1 MNELKIKQL
10 VLAITVAPTVCVD
23 YYISEVF
30 LLDYKLR
37 GETVNAVLQFSW
49 TQDSH
54 ENCRIITDQG
64 FSDARIE
71 YNEIRCSD
79 SDGIEV
85 LISLHRLVADN
96 TFLSKID

>member
-1 MNELKIKQL
+1 MNELKIKKL
-10 VLAITVAPTVCVD
+10 VHAITAAPIVCVD
-23 YYISEVF
+23 YNISEVF
-30 LLDYKLR
+30 LLDYKLK
-37 GETVNAVLQFSW
+37 GDPVNSVLQFRW

-54 ENCRIITDQG
+54 ENSRIITDQG

-96 TFLSKID
+96 TYLSKIE